1 MCEQG
6 VDKWKWLL
14 PDVLGIWP
22 DFLTAEE
29 ASVLQL
35 AIVRDIAWAEHEIV
49 IFGKR
54 HVSPRLTA
62 FVADAGVA
70 YSYSGISMIGEG
82 WPSVLV
88 PLRDRVSIAVGAT
101 FNSVLLNLYRDGNDS
116 MGYHADDEP
125 ELGTHPVIASVSMGS
140 VRRFRMKPRTG
151 GGGASGP
158 SVGGVA
164 CDLPHGSLLV
174 MKGDSQQGYR
184 HAIMKTKKP
193 VAPRLNLTF
202 RTVYRPGRCMD
213 RAGEWVGS
221 GQVRT
226 FVYLSMSSKT
236 VPVPRTTAV
245 SGSSAT

>member
-29 ASVLQL
+29 GSALQS
-35 AIVRDIAWAEHEIV
+35 AIIRDIAWAEHEIV

-62 FVADAGVA
+62 FVADAGVT

-101 FNSVLLNLYRDGNDS
+101 FNSVLLNLYRDGSDS

-125 ELGTHPVIASVSMGS
+125 ELGTHPVIASVSMGG
-140 VRRFRMKPRTG
+140 VRRFRMKPRAKGGGTSGTG
-151 GGGASGP
+151 GSSGRGVL
-158 SVGGVA
+158 SDAGVA

-174 MKGDSQQGYR
+174 MKGESQKGYR
-184 HAIMKTKKP
+184 HAVMKTKKP

-202 RTVYRPGRCMD
+202 RTVYRQGR
-213 RAGEWVGS
+213 
-221 GQVRT
+221 
-226 FVYLSMSSKT
+226 
-236 VPVPRTTAV
+236 
-245 SGSSAT
+245 